1 MIVVDSSVWIGQLRR
16 SCSDKIETLESIH
29 NPATSIL
36 VGDLVLLEVLQGA
49 RNDRHAAE
57 IEREL
62 RVFRIERMLDDGIAV
77 KAAANYRA
85 LRDRGITVRKT
96 IDLIIATFCVERGH
110 SLLHDDR
117 DFDPVAAHLGLRV
130 V

>member
-1 MIVVDSSVWIGQLRR
+1 MIVVDSSIWIGQLRR
-16 SCSDKIETLESIH
+16 SRSDKIETLARIR

-110 SLLHDDR
+110 SLLHEDR

>member
-1 MIVVDSSVWIGQLRR
+1 MIVVDSSIWIGQLRR
-16 SCSDKIETLESIH
+16 SRSDKIETLARIR